1 MSNISYTGINKSDF
15 YNESFILDVYV
26 LLVKNLNPFS
36 LQQKV
41 SDKMKHEMV
50 YMLWR
55 EYIPSEFY
63 RYICEDENFKYLN
76 GRDVS
81 QPGVLE
87 IVDSFIDQG
96 KENLRMLQKYLANY
110 KDIFQYVYSHV
121 FPEIYATSEKRGI
134 DHKSSFHI
142 LFKTYHNKMVIRK
155 HQSAKNPS
163 SYETENKENCEF
175 EQKPIKNFD
184 DFSNG
189 EEEEFKKRAE
199 KRNAARPE
207 KTEELK
213 AKKLKIKQEE
223 DKAKEGQMWNRL
235 AELNGEFKKIKHSK
249 KEVKKMSATVL

>member
-1 MSNISYTGINKSDF
+1 MEELRDSFNKLLQKTLTMEDPRLTKHSPQYSSNEEDIETDKNLATEELEKKKDFSQQTENKVVNWRRVKYTATRIKYSPTRIKSRNFLSNISYTGINKSDF

-55 EYIPSEFY
+55 EYVPSELS

-96 KENLRMLQKYLANY
+96 KENLGMLQKHLANY

-134 DHKSSFHI
+134 DLESSFHI

-163 SYETENKENCEF
+163 S
-175 EQKPIKNFD
+175 
-184 DFSNG
+184 
-189 EEEEFKKRAE
+189 
-199 KRNAARPE
+199 
-207 KTEELK
+207 
-213 AKKLKIKQEE
+213 
-223 DKAKEGQMWNRL
+223 
-235 AELNGEFKKIKHSK
+235 
-249 KEVKKMSATVL
+249 